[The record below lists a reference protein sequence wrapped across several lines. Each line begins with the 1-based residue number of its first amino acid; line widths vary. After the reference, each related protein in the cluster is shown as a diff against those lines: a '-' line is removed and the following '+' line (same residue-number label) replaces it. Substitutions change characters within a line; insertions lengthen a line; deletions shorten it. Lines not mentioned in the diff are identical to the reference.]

1 MTRTTHIP
9 GYKNKLETVM
19 RTRDVP
25 WMGANIGTVV
35 DEAQTADEAIKLAGL
50 DWKVSPKPIV
60 CDGIV
65 VPDRVGNVR
74 EYYDYD
80 TPSVAS
86 FFDTDDGGGGQV
98 KRNVLGI
105 VSPRYKVVQN
115 EEAFDFFDNLIGTEA
130 KYETAGS
137 IDNGRQIFLTAK
149 MQKEWRIADDD
160 IETYF
165 LLMNGHDGYHPLRAA
180 ITPVR
185 LVCNNMLY
193 VAFKS
198 AIRSW
203 TLYHY
208 KNITDKIKEAR
219 HALEISAQY
228 METLVDFGN
237 RAADKKVSPETIEA
251 LTEELLTPEGKA
263 KRSKETFEKR
273 KSIFEKCLF
282 APDIKQY
289 RGTAWGVLNA
299 VSDYETHYIGTPTGR
314 MKRTMNDQLKLLNRA
329 KDFLYQTV

>member
-1 MTRTTHIP
+1 MARTSHIP
-9 GYKNKLETVM
+9 GFKNKLETVM

-25 WMGANIGTVV
+25 WLGANIGTVV
-35 DEAQTADEAIKLAGL
+35 EEAPTATDAIKMAGL
-50 DWKVSPKPIV
+50 DWKVSPKPIE
-60 CDGIV
+60 CDGII

-74 EYYDYD
+74 ERIIE
-80 TPSVAS
+80 TSGVSS
-86 FFDTDDGGGGQV
+86 FFDTDDDGDGGQV
-98 KRNVLGI
+98 QKNVLGI
-105 VSPRYKVVQN
+105 VSPRYKIVQN
-115 EEAFDFFDNLIGTEA
+115 EQAFDFFDNLIGTEA
-130 KYETAGS
+130 RYETAGS

-149 MQKEWRIADDD
+149 MEKEWRIADDD

-228 METLVDFGN
+228 MNTLVDFGN
-237 RAADKKVSPETIEA
+237 RAADKKVTPETIEA
-251 LTEELLTPEGKA
+251 LAEEILTPDGNTKQSA
-263 KRSKETFEKR
+263 ETFEKR
-273 KSIFEKCLF
+273 KSIFEHCLF
-282 APDIKQY
+282 SPDLTQY